1 MTVTECP
8 ACISPSCRGPSAAPA
23 PRYPPVW
30 LVSASSS
37 EASARL
43 SLCHV
48 CSCARSLSPLPEGSA
63 LLCPGGIG
71 GGAFTTVSSVPEQR
85 PAHGVLRGAPFQPGR
100 RAGDAVPPRTA
111 PHGCGGQWSW
121 PAFQRGPSDGQR
133 VPGTLSS
140 PGQFGTLVS
149 KEVDSCPVHGMVWML
164 TQEGS
169 RGGLEGLGCDPAGRG
184 GSTALPQTPTPAGCK
199 PSRIRCQAGW
209 DPHACSAC
217 AHQAIGPRD
226 RVCTAGFHSRRG
238 EIGVQL
244 RGTRAAPL
252 MS

>member
-1 MTVTECP
+1 M
-8 ACISPSCRGPSAAPA
+8 SPSCRGPSAAPA

-48 CSCARSLSPLPEGSA
+48 CPCARSSRHCLKGARSCAQAALEEGLSPR
-63 LLCPGGIG
+63 CPRCL
-71 GGAFTTVSSVPEQR
+71 EQR

-100 RAGDAVPPRTA
+100 GAGDAVPPRTA

-121 PAFQRGPSDGQR
+121 PAFQRGLSDGQR

-169 RGGLEGLGCDPAGRG
+169 RRGLEGLGYDPAG
-184 GSTALPQTPTPAGCK
+184 
-199 PSRIRCQAGW
+199 
-209 DPHACSAC
+209 
-217 AHQAIGPRD
+217 
-226 RVCTAGFHSRRG
+226 
-238 EIGVQL
+238 
-244 RGTRAAPL
+244 
-252 MS
+252 